1 MFDIFANWPQTQILY
16 PLTLVIH
23 TVEHYNV
30 LTLQHFISNLGGGG
44 TKTATFVLSK
54 LGEQS
59 SSESA
64 SEWCLYLKPFK
75 PNKKKKVEKL
85 CTITTP

>member
-1 MFDIFANWPQTQILY
+1 MGVVAASSECLRAA
-16 PLTLVIH
+16 LA
-23 TVEHYNV
+23 
-30 LTLQHFISNLGGGG
+30 

-54 LGEQS
+54 LEEQS

-75 PNKKKKVEKL
+75 PNKKKKVDV
-85 CTITTP
+85 P